1 MFLNPEIIH
10 PNTLEL
16 LKSLMQF
23 PALNNFVLV
32 GGTSLAMQIGHR
44 NSVDLDLFSPDGFDT
59 SQLTDD
65 LKDAFGF
72 KLEILH
78 RNTLIGSIENVKV
91 DIITHNYPYV
101 ESPLFLE
108 GIRFASIMDIAA
120 MKLNAIAHNGT
131 RYKDFV
137 DIYYLLG
144 WLTMGQMADVYTAK
158 YPNSNMF
165 IPLRA
170 LTYFDDID
178 FEVDQPILFENL
190 SIQIIS
196 KRLTEAVVK
205 TNKLYQKFIFCK

>member
-1 MFLNPEIIH
+1 MFLYPEIIS
-10 PNTLEL
+10 PPTLDL
-16 LKSLMQF
+16 LKSLMKF
-23 PALNNFVLV
+23 RALNNFVLV

-44 NSVDLDLFSPDGFDT
+44 NSIDLDLFSPDGFDT
-59 SQLTDD
+59 LQFTDD
-65 LKDAFGF
+65 LRDAFGF
-72 KLEILH
+72 KLEILN
-78 RNTLIGSIENVKV
+78 RNTLIGSIEQVKV

-101 ESPLFLE
+101 ENPLFTD
-108 GIRFASIMDIAA
+108 GIRFASIKDIAA

-144 WLTMGQMADVYTAK
+144 WLTLGQMVAAYSIK

-178 FEVDQPILFENL
+178 FETDQPVLFEKL
-190 SIQIIS
+190 SHQTIK
-196 KRLTEAVVK
+196 KRLTDAVVK
-205 TNKLYQKFIFCK
+205 TYKLYPKFEFHR